1 MEGKISVIVPIYNQE
16 RYLNKSISSIINQKY
31 TNLEIILINDGSTD
45 SSIEIIDDFAL
56 KDSRIRVFSKPNGG
70 LVDATIYGINQAT
83 GEYIAF
89 LDPDDYIGP
98 LYLWDLLSQ
107 MDDDIDF
114 VASGF
119 YRNNNGQFI
128 PVILSEDS
136 KIVGDQFQKLR
147 DHYLLDGKIDF
158 SDKIFIS
165 RWNKLYRA
173 NVVKTVAA
181 PFFNYREV
189 TLGEDSIF
197 TYLMLSHS
205 RGCKTIK
212 GPKDY
217 FYNVGNQNSM
227 MVSNTIER
235 HMEKSKLA
243 YNSLKNLLINEG
255 LSTKQAYA
263 LYFFEVESVFERLM
277 KNDFEQFRKLY
288 YHLRKDE
295 VYTTSL
301 KLFRDLS
308 YSAKTWIRIFGRLYF
323 PAFLYSYIRLKL
335 KSDLRTIKLFL
346 GNTRF
351 ILKYLVK
358 NGLVKTHYQIKFRRR
373 RDNNFKEIN
382 KFLPIIDSRVKEI
395 ITSYTGGK
403 TELNECPVCNNIFLF
418 WWDGFDTAPE
428 LVKACTET
436 VYKYYPDYYYIVNA
450 IVGVMNV
457 ITSAMIGGI
466 GNSIAAES
474 KKKNYNDF
482 TVFNF
487 IYMWISSWATV
498 TLFSLYQN
506 FMVLWVGEKLT
517 LPLLAPVLFSIYFYA
532 LKMCDIRTTYTSAA
546 GLWWENRLRA
556 ICETVANIILNYI
569 LVRIWGVYGIVLATI
584 IPLVLINFG
593 FGAQVLFKHYF
604 TEEKISK
611 YFIDN
616 LSYAVVTII
625 SAIVTFKVTTFI
637 GEYTVV
643 NLFIR
648 GIVCCILPNILL
660 WIAYFRTLKFKMAK
674 EWVLTKI
681 KRRH

>member
-1 MEGKISVIVPIYNQE
+1 MKINRTKNAARNMMMGFINKIIVLLLPFVVRTAFIYSLGAEYLGLNSLFSSILSVLSVAELGFSSAVVFSMYGPIAKNQQDKICALLNYYRSIYRVIGTVVLAGGIALMPFLPKLINGECPDELNIYILFAMYLFNTVSSYWFMAYKKSVLEAFQRNDYISLNDTITTGLTNIIQLILLIVWKSIYVYYFYVATMLVLTIINNILNARIVDKKFPQLKCEGK
-16 RYLNKSISSIINQKY
+16 
-31 TNLEIILINDGSTD
+31 
-45 SSIEIIDDFAL
+45 
-56 KDSRIRVFSKPNGG
+56 
-70 LVDATIYGINQAT
+70 
-83 GEYIAF
+83 
-89 LDPDDYIGP
+89 
-98 LYLWDLLSQ
+98 
-107 MDDDIDF
+107 
-114 VASGF
+114 
-119 YRNNNGQFI
+119 
-128 PVILSEDS
+128 
-136 KIVGDQFQKLR
+136 
-147 DHYLLDGKIDF
+147 
-158 SDKIFIS
+158 
-165 RWNKLYRA
+165 
-173 NVVKTVAA
+173 
-181 PFFNYREV
+181 V
-189 TLGEDSIF
+189 TLEDRKEIKKQVSGLMVSKLCFMTRNSFDSIF
-197 TYLMLSHS
+197 VSAFISLTMT
-205 RGCKTIK
+205 TI
-212 GPKDY
+212 
-217 FYNVGNQNSM
+217 YNN
-227 MVSNTIER
+227 
-235 HMEKSKLA
+235 
-243 YNSLKNLLINEG
+243 
-255 LSTKQAYA
+255 
-263 LYFFEVESVFERLM
+263 
-277 KNDFEQFRKLY
+277 
-288 YHLRKDE
+288 
-295 VYTTSL
+295 
-301 KLFRDLS
+301 
-308 YSAKTWIRIFGRLYF
+308 
-323 PAFLYSYIRLKL
+323 
-335 KSDLRTIKLFL
+335 
-346 GNTRF
+346 
-351 ILKYLVK
+351 
-358 NGLVKTHYQIKFRRR
+358 
-373 RDNNFKEIN
+373 
-382 KFLPIIDSRVKEI
+382 
-395 ITSYTGGK
+395 
-403 TELNECPVCNNIFLF
+403 
-418 WWDGFDTAPE
+418 
-428 LVKACTET
+428 
-436 VYKYYPDYYYIVNA
+436 YYYIVNA

-611 YFIDN
+611 YFIDY